1 MPTCFITVAQ
11 ERKQLNKSDINY
23 IRTVVAE
30 GLDSKARKLDKT
42 HLTIRVNESSIDYML
57 GDIEIEIF
65 AQLYLRRLFSRDKRA
80 NYISKKVSNHLQCG
94 CATWINLEFV
104 GYSRSTPD
112 GSDYYSDADNRF
124 VRAFQRLRGIST
136 RINH

>member
-1 MPTCFITVAQ
+1 MTT
-11 ERKQLNKSDINY
+11 K
-23 IRTVVAE
+23 
-30 GLDSKARKLDKT
+30 
-42 HLTIRVNESSIDYML
+42 
-57 GDIEIEIF
+57 
-65 AQLYLRRLFSRDKRA
+65 
-80 NYISKKVSNHLQCG
+80 ISEHFKMD